1 MRAEVIPVDT
11 AVFGRPVLAIHGFDP
26 TLDFT
31 PFEAGYRAQYDPAYV
46 YLKLPLADLPSIH
59 AAESAG
65 FRMVDC
71 QIRASVKLKPSYDTA
86 QYPYTFEQVTTPE
99 ALAPVLAIAGGTF
112 THDRIS
118 ADPLLPPGLSGRRY
132 QAYVRQSFESQDER
146 VYRLVDR
153 ATRETV
159 AFKTHRRVSATEVV
173 FLLGGVLP
181 EYKGAGVGLIN
192 EYCEFQTLASQGIRK
207 GVTHV
212 SAANHPVV
220 NLELAGLGFRV
231 VETFAVLRRMYGR

>member
-1 MRAEVIPVDT
+1 MKAELIPVDT
-11 AVFGRPVLAIHGFDP
+11 AVFGRPVLAIQGFDAS
-26 TLDFT
+26 LDFAS
-31 PFEAGYRAQYDPAYV
+31 FEAGYRAQYDPAYV
-46 YLKLPLADLPSIH
+46 YLKLPLADLPKIH
-59 AAESAG
+59 AAETAG
-65 FRMVDC
+65 FRMVEC
-71 QIRASVKLKPSYDTA
+71 QLRASVKLKPFYETA
-86 QYPYTFEQVTTPE
+86 QYPYTFERVTTPE
-99 ALAPVLAIAGGTF
+99 ALAPVLAIAGETF

-118 ADPLLPPGLSGRRY
+118 TDPRIPPGLSGRRY
-132 QAYVRQSFESQDER
+132 QAYVRQSFESPDER

-153 ATRETV
+153 ATGEAV
-159 AFKTHRRVSATEVV
+159 AFKTHRLMSATEVV

-192 EYCEFQTLASQGIRK
+192 EYLEFQTLASQGIRK

-231 VETFAVLRRMYGR
+231 VETFAVLRRMYGE